1 MLTYPTCVQPKC
13 NEVWQSAGPS
23 VNLEIHLCM
32 SFHFVS
38 IQSNAFQFM
47 FQNMFEII
55 CQFICQFISQFMF
68 EIICQ
73 FILQIMFLFISKS
86 FQFMS
91 FHSFIRLFVR
101 SFIHAFIP
109 FLSFHFIALHC
120 IPFHSFILSFSLSLS
135 LSLSVSVKVLFCEW
149 LALLE
154 IWGCLRSEVRFGKYC
169 RSSTGLLDTF
179 GVRIWK
185 CLEPVLGIS
194 LGKAPRST
202 LSCVRWRVEAA
213 ACHKTCL
220 AESNFVVPARRIW
233 ETQHHMN
240 TLLHDITCIMP
251 RYDVHMSP
259 YVSLLAVLNVRK
271 VNKCA
276 NHTHVKFGLTWQ

>member
-1 MLTYPTCVQPKC
+1 MHVISFRFNSVQCISIHVSKH
-13 NEVWQSAGPS
+13 VWNHLS
-23 VNLEIHLCM
+23 IHLSIHC
-32 SFHFVS
+32 SIHFAVHVWNHVS
-38 IQSNAFQFM
+38 IHSSNHVSIHFK
-47 FQNMFEII
+47 II
-55 CQFICQFISQFMF
+55 SIHVIS
-68 EIICQ
+68 
-73 FILQIMFLFISKS
+73 FL
-86 FQFMS
+86 
-91 FHSFIRLFVR
+91 HSFVR
-101 SFIHAFIP
+101 SFIHSCIHSFPFIP
-109 FLSFHFIALHC
+109 FHCFALHS
-120 IPFHSFILSFSLSLS
+120 IPFIHSLFLSLS
-135 LSLSVSVKVLFCEW
+135 LCLRRYCSANDW
-149 LALLE
+149 P
-154 IWGCLRSEVRFGKYC
+154 CLRSEVRFGKYC

-194 LGKAPRST
+194 LGKAPHST

-220 AESNFVVPARRIW
+220 AESNFVVPVRRIW
-233 ETQHHMN
+233 ETQNHMN
-240 TLLHDITCIMP
+240 TSLHDITCIMP